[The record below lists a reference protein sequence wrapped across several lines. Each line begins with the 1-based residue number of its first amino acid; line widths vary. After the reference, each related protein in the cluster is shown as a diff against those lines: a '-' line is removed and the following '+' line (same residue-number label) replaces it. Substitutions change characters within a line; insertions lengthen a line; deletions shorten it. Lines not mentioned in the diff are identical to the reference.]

1 MKHLSYCGHPVS
13 ASDLDCPCVA
23 ISNLGKGGGK
33 DRGGT
38 VAVRSVGRTHA
49 GHLGGDNKKVM
60 TPPPQPIDQNFCFSF
75 SPRAETV
82 ENWGGG
88 GLALTKGGKNASN

>member
-23 ISNLGKGGGK
+23 ISNLGNGGREGEGQL
-33 DRGGT
+33 RL
-38 VAVRSVGRTHA
+38 GRTHA

-60 TPPPQPIDQNFCFSF
+60 TPPNQSITISAFFLLSSGRNG
-75 SPRAETV
+75 RKL
-82 ENWGGG
+82 GGG
-88 GLALTKGGKNASN
+88 GVGFDKRGK